1 MISKFIFLSF
11 SLKNLKRKPFRTA
24 VLLLSISFLVSL
36 LILATSFST
45 SVNSG
50 IQKASDRLGA
60 DLIIVPVGARDYAEE
75 FLLESKN
82 RSFYMSKDIIER
94 IKKTEGL
101 EVIESMTYHTYLS
114 TIAGV
119 CCDIAQTQVVAF
131 DQNTDFILKPWLQKA
146 IDRPLARGEA
156 IAGHE
161 TSYNLGFDLMD
172 IETTLFNNTFKI
184 VGELDRTGT
193 GLDNAL
199 FMTEDDLQ
207 HIIESGNSPL
217 KKGEISIIF
226 TKLKRGVD
234 PYYVGKIIEGNIV
247 EVDVVERSDIGRE
260 ILHTLKDIN
269 KIFLVTIVFTSLLTA
284 FLVWA
289 IFSAIANER
298 SREIGIMRAIGAN
311 KSHIVRLF
319 IIEVFVLGLL
329 GSLIGMAAGTYLSLY
344 LANSFALLNNIS
356 ASLTLIQHAEI
367 AFAGL
372 LVGTGICVAGALMP
386 ISRIKN
392 MEPLLAI
399 KEE

>member
-1 MISKFIFLSF
+1 MISKFIFLAF

-24 VLLLSISFLVSL
+24 VLLLSIAFLVSL
-36 LILATSFST
+36 LIFATSFTT

-50 IQKASDRLGA
+50 INRASDRLGA
-60 DLIIVPVGARDYAEE
+60 DLIIVPVVARDSAEE
-75 FLLESKN
+75 FLLESKS
-82 RSFYMSKDIIER
+82 RSFYMSKDIVDRVKQIEEL
-94 IKKTEGL
+94 EG
-101 EVIESMTYHTYLS
+101 IESITYHTYLS

-131 DQNTDFILKPWLQKA
+131 DQNTDFILRPWLQKA
-146 IDRPLARGEA
+146 INRPLARGEA
-156 IAGHE
+156 IAGYE
-161 TSYNLGFDLMD
+161 TGYNLGFDLLDM
-172 IETTLFNNTFKI
+172 ETNLFNNTFKI

-207 HIIESGNSPL
+207 QIIDSGNSPL
-217 KKGEISIIF
+217 NKGEISIIF
-226 TKLKRGVD
+226 TKLKRGAD
-234 PYYVGKIIEGNIV
+234 PYYIGKIIEGNIV
-247 EVDVVERSDIGRE
+247 EVDVVERSNIGRE
-260 ILHTLKDIN
+260 ILNTLKDIN

-319 IIEVFVLGLL
+319 ILEVFILGLL
-329 GSLIGMAAGTYLSLY
+329 GSLIGMAAGTYLSLS
-344 LANSFALLNNIS
+344 LANNFELLNNIS
-356 ASLTLIQHAEI
+356 AGLTLIQHAEI
-367 AFAGL
+367 AVAGL
-372 LVGTGICVAGALMP
+372 LAGTGVCVTGALMP
-386 ISRIKN
+386 IGRIKK

>member
-1 MISKFIFLSF
+1 MFLSF

-24 VLLLSISFLVSL
+24 VLLLSIAFLVSL
-36 LILATSFST
+36 LIFATSFT
-45 SVNSG
+45 VSVNSG
-50 IQKASDRLGA
+50 IKRASDRLGA
-60 DLIIVPVGARDYAEE
+60 DLIIVPVGARDSAEE

-82 RSFYMSKDIIER
+82 RSFYMPKEIIDR
-94 IKKTEGL
+94 VKKTEGL
-101 EVIESMTYHTYLS
+101 EAIESITYHTYLS

-131 DQNTDFILKPWLQKA
+131 DQNTDFILRPWLRKA
-146 IDRPLARGEA
+146 LDRPLARGEA
-156 IAGHE
+156 IAGYE
-161 TSYNLGFDLMD
+161 TSYNLGFSLLD

-207 HIIESGNSPL
+207 HIIDSGNSPL

-234 PYYVGKIIEGNIV
+234 PYHVGKIIEGNIV

-260 ILHTLKDIN
+260 ILNTLKDIN

-311 KSHIVRLF
+311 KSHIARLF
-319 IIEVFVLGLL
+319 IMEVFVLGLL
-329 GSLIGMAAGTYLSLY
+329 GSLVGMAAGTYLSLS
-344 LANSFALLNNIS
+344 LADSFALLNHIS
-356 ASLTLIQHAEI
+356 ARLTFIQHAEI
-367 AFAGL
+367 ALAGL
-372 LVGTGICVAGALMP
+372 LTGAGICVTGALIP
-386 ISRIKN
+386 IGRVKN